1 MEVTPLAERW
11 PSNLDG
17 LVLGA
22 LAGLAGTLVKFALEL
37 LALAFIPSYKS
48 CVRLAAAILCDSTV
62 AMTRFDAFL
71 LGLEIDLLVGSVA
84 GVVAVQILALWGR
97 DYLLFKG
104 AGGGALAWVIC
115 YATLCKF
122 LSKIDV
128 LNTPFLETQ
137 ISLFVHIIFGMMV
150 VVAAVEIER
159 RWPVKRGKGKGKR
172 D

>member
-1 MEVTPLAERW
+1 MAKRW
-11 PSNLDG
+11 PYNIDG

-22 LAGLAGTLVKFALEL
+22 LAGMAGSIVKFVLEL
-37 LALAFIPSYKS
+37 LVLAFIPSYKS
-48 CVRLAAAILCDSTV
+48 CVRLAAAILFDSTI

-71 LGLEIDLLVGSVA
+71 LGLEIDLVVGSVA

-104 AGGGALAWVIC
+104 AGGGALSWVIC

-128 LNTPFLETQ
+128 VNTRFLETQ
-137 ISLFVHIIFGMMV
+137 ISLFVHIIFGLVV

-159 RWPVKRGKGKGKR
+159 RWPTKRGKGKGER
-172 D
+172 E